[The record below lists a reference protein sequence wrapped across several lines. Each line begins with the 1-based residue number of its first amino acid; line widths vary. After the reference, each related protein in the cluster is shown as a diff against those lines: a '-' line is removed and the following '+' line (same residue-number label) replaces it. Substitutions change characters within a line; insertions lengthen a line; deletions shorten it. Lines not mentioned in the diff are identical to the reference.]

1 MSVYLKLMKVQ
12 SELKAPKSQTNAFG
26 KYKYRS
32 CEDILESVKSLL
44 LQHKALIIIRDD
56 IEHIEGRYYVRA
68 IATFI
73 DAETGEKIE
82 VSANAR
88 EPENKKGMDESQ
100 ITGAASSYARKYALN
115 GLLAID
121 DTKDDDATNEGD
133 KKPNTPNTTKP
144 VAKTQQTKPSEPV
157 KELAPAKVKALYT
170 IATKN
175 GYTQDD
181 IHKGIKKKYNI
192 ETTKHLTVEQ
202 FKEMCK
208 GIEANPKNK
217 EEEKVETK

>member
-12 SELKAPKSQTNAFG
+12 SELKVSRSQFNAFG

-32 CEDILESVKSLL
+32 CEDILEGVKSLL

-73 DAETGEKIE
+73 DAETGEKVE

-88 EPENKKGMDESQ
+88 EPESKKGMDESQ

-121 DTKDDDATNEGD
+121 DTKDADATKDAEKND
-133 KKPNTPNTTKP
+133 NKPTTTKP
-144 VAKTQQTKPSEPV
+144 TTPKKPEQTKSALSD
-157 KELAPAKVKALYT
+157 KQIKRLYT
-170 IATKN
+170 IAKIANKTEEDVKKWIKVKCNKDSTKDLTRPE
-175 GYTQDD
+175 YDE
-181 IHKGIKKKYNI
+181 ICAALEIKK
-192 ETTKHLTVEQ
+192 
-202 FKEMCK
+202 
-208 GIEANPKNK
+208 G
-217 EEEKVETK
+217 ETK